1 MANLRGA
8 ANRRSQRFGASAPRL
23 CLAVSGHSSWS
34 KCFTGQEEIRTKL
47 LKPLFALFATEYRA
61 HAINLVAEG
70 DYVVAEVRGD
80 VQTRAGKRYNNE
92 YCFVF
97 KFRGDKI
104 AEVVEYCDTD
114 LEERVLGNYD
124 DVVRQMA
131 AS

>member
-1 MANLRGA
+1 
-8 ANRRSQRFGASAPRL
+8 
-23 CLAVSGHSSWS
+23 
-34 KCFTGQEEIRTKL
+34 

-61 HAINLVAEG
+61 QAINLVAEG

-80 VQTRAGKRYNNE
+80 VQTKRGQRYNNE

-97 KFRGDKI
+97 RFRGDKI

-124 DVVRQMA
+124 DAVRLMA